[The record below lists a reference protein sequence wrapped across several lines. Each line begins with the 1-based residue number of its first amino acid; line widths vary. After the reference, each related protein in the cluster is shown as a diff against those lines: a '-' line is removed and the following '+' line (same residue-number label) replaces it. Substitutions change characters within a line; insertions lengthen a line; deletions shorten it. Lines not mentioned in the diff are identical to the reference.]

1 MVATTRDD
9 GYGDA
14 ARTVGTA
21 TSGGVGKA
29 REINTE
35 FKISEKAGA
44 AARSTAEAVQAVD
57 AKYQVADTVGGFF
70 SAVGRKA
77 AELDSKYV
85 RGSRLCV
92 FLRGASLKEAAAQD
106 VRGKL
111 GQGASAAGG
120 AAAAALDGVS
130 STAQATTAAQGGGG
144 SAEAKGTPQ
153 AI

>member
-1 MVATTRDD
+1 MVVGSVIGAPIMGAMAGAGALAYATTRDD

-85 RGSRLCV
+85 RAVTFASSCEAPASKKLLHRTCEASWGREPRR
-92 FLRGASLKEAAAQD
+92 RGAPRPPRSMA
-106 VRGKL
+106 
-111 GQGASAAGG
+111 
-120 AAAAALDGVS
+120 
-130 STAQATTAAQGGGG
+130 
-144 SAEAKGTPQ
+144 
-153 AI
+153 